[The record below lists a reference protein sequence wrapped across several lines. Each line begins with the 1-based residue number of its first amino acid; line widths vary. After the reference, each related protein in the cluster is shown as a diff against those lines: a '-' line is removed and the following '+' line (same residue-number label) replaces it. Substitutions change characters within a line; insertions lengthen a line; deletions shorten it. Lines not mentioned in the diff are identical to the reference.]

1 MPDVPIYRIGPQPK
15 GPLYVPDVPNNR
27 EGPQTR
33 EPSKCLKGWRKIGQR
48 GLLIASYKRL
58 EKRL

>member
-1 MPDVPIYRIGPQPK
+1 MPDV
-15 GPLYVPDVPNNR
+15 LNNR
-27 EGPQTR
+27 EAPEVR
-33 EPSKCLKGWRKIGQR
+33 KPSRSLEQAESGRKIGQR